1 MSPTK
6 KEILNLLSQITKL
19 VNELDEN
26 QENHIDTTEL
36 CSIFMVNVDELKRL
50 NDELVKLNTDIKT
63 IKKVMEKVDKE
74 YGKTENYIVTKPL
87 FEVL

>member
-1 MSPTK
+1 MNPTK

-26 QENHIDTTEL
+26 QENHIDATEL
-36 CSIFMVNVDELKRL
+36 FSIFMVNVDELKRL
-50 NDELVKLNTDIKT
+50 NDEFVKLNTDIKK
-63 IKKVMEKVDKE
+63 IKKVMETVDKE